1 MTTKRGAKMTSG
13 RPDPV
18 LQRPWQCRL
27 QRREILARCASR
39 EPHGLADRYSAP
51 LVISSAAGIL
61 AIDISDWFG
70 ADRKID
76 RTATVPT
83 MARREQARMPESE
96 RVSAARR
103 AFRSEAL
110 YTAVSSVRALLA
122 LSATSSVTT
131 VKRARAAEPNVVE
144 IATSAAS
151 RPRAMT
157 IRPIRG

>member
-1 MTTKRGAKMTSG
+1 MPRARDGLFAPGTRAGTTAARNS
-13 RPDPV
+13 R
-18 LQRPWQCRL
+18 
-27 QRREILARCASR
+27 RCASR
-39 EPHGLADRYSAP
+39 EPHGPADRYSAS

-83 MARREQARMPESE
+83 MARREQARVPESE

-103 AFRSEAL
+103 AFRSKAL

>member
-18 LQRPWQCRL
+18 LQRLWQCRL

-39 EPHGLADRYSAP
+39 EPHGLADRYSAS

-61 AIDISDWFG
+61 AIDISDWIG
-70 ADRKID
+70 AGRKID
-76 RTATVPT
+76 RTA

>member
-39 EPHGLADRYSAP
+39 EPHGLADRYSAS

-103 AFRSEAL
+103 ALSFKGPLHRRFQRTGSTRFIRDL
-110 YTAVSSVRALLA
+110 VRDDG
-122 LSATSSVTT
+122 
-131 VKRARAAEPNVVE
+131 KARQSCGTEC
-144 IATSAAS
+144 
-151 RPRAMT
+151 R
-157 IRPIRG
+157 

>member
-18 LQRPWQCRL
+18 LQRLWQCRL

-39 EPHGLADRYSAP
+39 EPHGLADRYSAS

-76 RTATVPT
+76 RTA